1 MKQQRYKIIEEFDC
15 GAKHMVTVMLGN
27 NAHVMEYDEWRK
39 IYGCNHQNKWKDVN
53 IDWNSYTKENGY
65 KKSIS

>member
-15 GAKHMVTVMLGN
+15 RQKHMVTVMLGN

-39 IYGCNHQNKWKDVN
+39 IYDRNHQNRWGNAKGD
-53 IDWNSYTKENGY
+53 
-65 KKSIS
+65 